1 MTRLSWPRRVALAT
15 LAVTCVGVPTS
26 LAGAG
31 PAEARGPFEIDL
43 YRRGDFVSQTN
54 LVQCVG
60 ASIQMMQNIGPGR
73 NDRSAATQRRY
84 WALARKLS
92 PPRPKG
98 LPRRRGASVHG
109 WAAVL
114 NRLHVESYSV
124 IGYPTMREALVA
136 AARAIRRTNKPV
148 GLLVWGGR
156 HAWVM
161 SGFRAT
167 ADPRTTDDLRV
178 THVDVLDPLYPRSSR
193 AWGRSPKPG
202 ERITVETLARSFVP
216 RRSSWSGPMASTWVI
231 VVPTDLEPRPG
242 ML

>member
-1 MTRLSWPRRVALAT
+1 MTRPSWPRRVALAT
-15 LAVTCVGVPTS
+15 LAAITIGAPSS
-26 LAGAG
+26 LAGAVT
-31 PAEARGPFEIDL
+31 AQARGPVEIDL
-43 YRRGDFVSQTN
+43 YRPGDFVSQTN

-60 ASIQMMQNIGPGR
+60 ASIQMMRNIGPGA

-92 PPRPKG
+92 PPRPAFRPK
-98 LPRRRGASVHG
+98 RRGASVHG
-109 WAAVL
+109 WSAAL
-114 NRLHVESYSV
+114 NRLEVDTYSV
-124 IGYPTMREALVA
+124 IGYPTLREATLA
-136 AARAIRRTNKPV
+136 AAKAIPRTGKPV

-167 ADPRTTDDLRV
+167 ADPSTSDSARV
-178 THVDVLDPLYPRSSR
+178 THVDVLDPLYPRHSL

-202 ERITVETLARSFVP
+202 ERISVATLATYFVP
-216 RRSSWSGPMASTWVI
+216 RRSTWSGPLSNHWVI